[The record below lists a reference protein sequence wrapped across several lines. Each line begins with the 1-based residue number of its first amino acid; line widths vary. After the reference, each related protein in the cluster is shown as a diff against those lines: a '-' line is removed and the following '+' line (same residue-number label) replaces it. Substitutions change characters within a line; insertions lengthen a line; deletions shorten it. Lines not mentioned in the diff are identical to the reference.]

1 MLAID
6 IHQHLWSEPLI
17 DALAVRDTY
26 PRVRRDGRAWRLEL
40 QGEPASYVPQE
51 SAATRAAAIRA
62 DGLDRALIALSSALG
77 VESLSHEEA
86 EPLLAA
92 HAALAPE
99 IPDTLGVWAATS
111 LTEPGTAAQQ
121 LPDKLANAV
130 GLCLPAG
137 ALATPAA
144 VEALAP
150 VLEALERTGKPLL
163 VHPGP
168 AAAPQGAPS
177 WWPALA
183 DYIAQQQ
190 AAWLAFAQTGRP
202 NHPKLKVVF
211 AALAGLAP
219 LHAERIVARGGPIRA
234 LRDADVFYDTSSY
247 GSVAIDSIARVVGRD
262 QLVHGSDRPVV
273 DPPAGPGELDLG
285 DWRAMATV
293 NPARLLAPV
302 LETAA

>member
-6 IHQHLWSEPLI
+6 VHQHLWSEPLVE
-17 DALAVRDTY
+17 ALAARDRH
-26 PRVRRDGRAWRLEL
+26 PLIRRDGRAWRLEL
-40 QGEPASYVPQE
+40 AGEPASYVPRE
-51 SAATRAAAIRA
+51 TPAARAEAIRA
-62 DGLDRALIALSSALG
+62 DGLDRGLVALSSALG
-77 VESLSHEEA
+77 VEGLSAEEA

-99 IPDTLGVWAATS
+99 QPDTLGVWAATS
-111 LTEPGTAAQQ
+111 LLDPDTAAHQ
-121 LPDKLANAV
+121 LPAALADAV

-144 VEALAP
+144 LEAVAP
-150 VLEALERTGKPLL
+150 VLEALERAGKPLL

-168 AAAPQGAPS
+168 VATPHGAPP

-183 DYIAQQQ
+183 DYVAQQQ
-190 AAWLAFAQTGRP
+190 AAWLAFAQVGRP
-202 NHPKLKVVF
+202 NHPRLKVVF

-219 LHAERIVARGGPIRA
+219 LHAERIVARGGPVRA
-234 LRDADVFYDTSSY
+234 LRDPGVFYDTSSY
-247 GSVAIDSIARVVGRD
+247 GSVAIDAISRVVGRD
-262 QLVHGSDRPVV
+262 QLVHGTDRPVV

-285 DWRAMATV
+285 DWHAMATV

-302 LETAA
+302 LETA